1 MLSLLT
7 QQYMPAHALPALA
20 AYLTDKGVMPQWV
33 QVRFHLAQSL
43 RILITTMRYCLQLQ
57 RYTAAELQSCPD
69 NWDDNKDRG
78 CYAGFVLL
86 RIVYSRR

>member
-33 QVRFHLAQSL
+33 QVCVHLAQIL
-43 RILITTMRYCLQLQ
+43 RILNATMIFVFNCRAEMQLSFRPVLTTG
-57 RYTAAELQSCPD
+57 TT
-69 NWDDNKDRG
+69 
-78 CYAGFVLL
+78 
-86 RIVYSRR
+86 